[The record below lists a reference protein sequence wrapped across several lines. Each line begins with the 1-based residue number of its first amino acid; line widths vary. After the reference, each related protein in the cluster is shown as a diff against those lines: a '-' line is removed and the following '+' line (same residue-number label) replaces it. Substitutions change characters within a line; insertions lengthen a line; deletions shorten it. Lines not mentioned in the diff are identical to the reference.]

1 MSPVA
6 VVAEEGPAIGAP
18 VVGSTGAAPANT
30 DEGGGGAAEL
40 PFPSAISFVLLLKRG
55 ILIFDTD
62 IALCNQLLKL
72 PQSLSY

>member
-40 PFPSAISFVLLLKRG
+40 PFPSAISLCFLELKMTQAPG
-55 ILIFDTD
+55 D
-62 IALCNQLLKL
+62 IWAGY
-72 PQSLSY
+72 ST